1 MLAKYRVILT
11 LPGASAFVVA
21 GLIARFPISMY
32 GLGAVL
38 LVQSRTGSYFKA
50 GVVSAAFAIAAAVGG
65 PITSRFADRL
75 GQNRLIPLLLSF
87 HVSTLLVTIFL
98 IIQNVNLFVIILIG
112 VISGAT
118 VPTVGPFVR
127 ARWKKAAKNSSQQN
141 TAFAMESVVDEII
154 FIFGPP
160 LVTILCVVVYD
171 ALGLLLAAVLVTIGG
186 IWLSSQKKTQ
196 PEIHVVGQDRG
207 KAAIL
212 YPGIISIFLVY
223 VLLGAVFGAAEV
235 IAVAFSREKG
245 SPELAG
251 ALIAAWSIGSLA
263 AGITMGAI
271 HFKNK
276 LSNRFLITT
285 FFFALSLIPL
295 PFISTLPALF
305 VTLLIS
311 GLAIS
316 PVLISGYTL
325 IGQLVPQNR
334 LTEGFAWANTGAGLG
349 IALASAISGW
359 VIDNSGAQVAFW
371 VVTAAGLLTFV
382 ITLGTYKDLKR
393 ADSRSAIPA

>member
-371 VVTAAGLLTFV
+371 VVTSAGLLTFA

>member
-1 MLAKYRVILT
+1 ML
-11 LPGASAFVVA
+11 A

-50 GVVSAAFAIAAAVGG
+50 GVLSAAFAISAAVGG
-65 PITSRFADRL
+65 PITSRLADRL
-75 GQNRLIPLLLSF
+75 GQNKLIPIQLSL

-98 IIQNVNLFVIILIG
+98 IIQDQNLILVLLLG

-118 VPTVGPFVR
+118 VPTIGPFIR
-127 ARWKKAAKNSSQQN
+127 ARWKKATKNKQQEN
-141 TAFAMESVVDEII
+141 TAFAIESVIDEVI

-160 LVTILCVVVYD
+160 LVTFLCVVFYD
-171 ALGLLLAAVLVTIGG
+171 ASGLLLAAILVTLGG
-186 IWLSSQKKTQ
+186 IWLSGQKKTQ
-196 PEIHVVGQDRG
+196 PEIHIVGADKG
-207 KAAIL
+207 KAAL
-212 YPGIISIFLVY
+212 RYPGVISLFLVY
-223 VLLGAVFGAAEV
+223 ILLGAVFGAAEV

-251 ALIAAWSIGSLA
+251 ALITAWSVGSLA
-263 AGITMGAI
+263 AGIAMGAI

-276 LSNRFLITT
+276 LSHRFLIAA
-285 FFFALSLIPL
+285 FFFALSLLPL

-305 VTLLIS
+305 ITLLIS

-349 IALASAISGW
+349 IALASAIAGW
-359 VIDNSGAQVAFW
+359 TIDNSGAQVAFW
-371 VVTAAGLLTFV
+371 VVTAAGLLTFA
-382 ITLGTYKDLKR
+382 ITLLTYQDLKQ
-393 ADSRSAIPA
+393 ADSRSAISA

>member
-1 MLAKYRVILT
+1 VLAKYRVILT

>member
-1 MLAKYRVILT
+1 ML
-11 LPGASAFVVA
+11 A

-38 LVQSRTGSYFKA
+38 LVQSRTGSYFRA
-50 GVVSAAFAIAAAVGG
+50 GVLSAAFAISAAVGG
-65 PITSRFADRL
+65 PITSRLADRL
-75 GQNRLIPLLLSF
+75 GQNKLIPIQLSL

-98 IIQNVNLFVIILIG
+98 IIQDQNLILVLLLG

-118 VPTVGPFVR
+118 VPTIGPFIR
-127 ARWKKAAKNSSQQN
+127 ARWKKATKNKQQEN
-141 TAFAMESVVDEII
+141 TAFAIESVIDEVI

-160 LVTILCVVVYD
+160 LVTFLCVVFYD
-171 ALGLLLAAVLVTIGG
+171 ASGLLLAAILVTLGG
-186 IWLSSQKKTQ
+186 IWLSGQKKTQ
-196 PEIHVVGQDRG
+196 PEVQIIGAEQG
-207 KAAIL
+207 KAAL
-212 YPGIISIFLVY
+212 RYPGVFSLFLVY
-223 VLLGAVFGAAEV
+223 ILLGAVFGAAEV

-251 ALIAAWSIGSLA
+251 ALITAWSVGSLA

-276 LSNRFLITT
+276 LSNRFLIAA
-285 FFFALSLIPL
+285 FFFALSLLPL
-295 PFISTLPALF
+295 PFISTMPALF

-371 VVTAAGLLTFV
+371 VVSAAGLLTFA
-382 ITLGTYKDLKR
+382 ITLITYRDLKR
-393 ADSRSAIPA
+393 ADSRSAKSA

>member
-1 MLAKYRVILT
+1 ML
-11 LPGASAFVVA
+11 A

-50 GVVSAAFAIAAAVGG
+50 GVLSAAFAISAAVGG
-65 PITSRFADRL
+65 PITSRLADRL
-75 GQNRLIPLLLSF
+75 GQNKLIPIQLSL

-98 IIQNVNLFVIILIG
+98 IIQDQNLILVLLLG

-118 VPTVGPFVR
+118 VPTIGPFIR
-127 ARWKKAAKNSSQQN
+127 ARWKKATKNKQQEN
-141 TAFAMESVVDEII
+141 TAFAIESVIDEVI

-160 LVTILCVVVYD
+160 LVTFLCVVFYD
-171 ALGLLLAAVLVTIGG
+171 ASGLLLAAILVTLGG
-186 IWLSSQKKTQ
+186 IWLSGQKKTQ
-196 PEIHVVGQDRG
+196 PEIHIVGADKG
-207 KAAIL
+207 KAAL
-212 YPGIISIFLVY
+212 RYPGVISLFLVY
-223 VLLGAVFGAAEV
+223 ILLGAVFGAAEV

-251 ALIAAWSIGSLA
+251 ALITAWSVGSLA

-276 LSNRFLITT
+276 LSNRFLIAA
-285 FFFALSLIPL
+285 FFFALSLLPL
-295 PFISTLPALF
+295 PFISTMPALF

-371 VVTAAGLLTFV
+371 VVSVAGLLTFA
-382 ITLGTYKDLKR
+382 ITLITYRDLKR
-393 ADSRSAIPA
+393 ADSRSAKSA

>member
-285 FFFALSLIPL
+285 VFFALSLIPL

-371 VVTAAGLLTFV
+371 VVTAAGLLTFA

>member
-1 MLAKYRVILT
+1 MLTKYRNILS
-11 LPGASAFVVA
+11 LPGATSFMLA

-50 GVVSAAFAIAAAVGG
+50 GVLSAAFAISAAVGG
-65 PITSRFADRL
+65 PITSRLADRL
-75 GQNRLIPLLLSF
+75 GQNKLIPIQLSF
-87 HVSTLLVTIFL
+87 HVSSLLLTIFL
-98 IIQNVNLFVIILIG
+98 IIQNVNLFFVIILG
-112 VISGAT
+112 VIAGASS
-118 VPTVGPFVR
+118 PTIGPFVR
-127 ARWKKAAKNSSQQN
+127 ARWKKATKNKQQEN
-141 TAFAMESVVDEII
+141 TAFALESVLDEVI

-160 LVTILCVVVYD
+160 LVTFLCVAFYD
-171 ALGLLLAAVLVTIGG
+171 ASGLLLAAILVTFGG
-186 IWLSSQKKTQ
+186 IWLTGQKKTQ
-196 PEIHVVGQDRG
+196 PEIHLVGSEKG
-207 KAAIL
+207 KSAIR
-212 YPGIISIFLVY
+212 YPGLVSVFFVY
-223 VLLGAVFGAAEV
+223 ILLGAVFGAAEV

-245 SPELAG
+245 NPELAG
-251 ALIAAWSIGSLA
+251 ALITAWSAGSLV
-263 AGITMGAI
+263 AGIAMGAI

-276 LSNRFLITT
+276 LSHRFLIAA
-285 FFFALSLIPL
+285 FFFAISLVPM

-305 VTLLIS
+305 ITLLIS

-349 IALASAISGW
+349 IALASAIAGW

-371 VVTAAGLLTFV
+371 VVTAAGLLTFA
-382 ITLGTYKDLKR
+382 ITLLTYDDLKQ
-393 ADSRSAIPA
+393 ADSRSAKSA

>member
-1 MLAKYRVILT
+1 ML
-11 LPGASAFVVA
+11 A
-21 GLIARFPISMY
+21 GLIARFPISIY

-50 GVVSAAFAIAAAVGG
+50 GVLSAAFAISAAVGG
-65 PITSRFADRL
+65 PITSRLADRL
-75 GQNRLIPLLLSF
+75 GQNKLIPIQLSL

-98 IIQNVNLFVIILIG
+98 IIQDQNLILVLFLG

-118 VPTVGPFVR
+118 VPTIGPFIR
-127 ARWKKAAKNSSQQN
+127 ARWKKATKNKQQEN
-141 TAFAMESVVDEII
+141 TAFAIESVIDEVI

-160 LVTILCVVVYD
+160 LVTFLCVVFYD
-171 ALGLLLAAVLVTIGG
+171 ASGLLLAAILVTLGG
-186 IWLSSQKKTQ
+186 IWLSGQKKTQ
-196 PEIHVVGQDRG
+196 PEIHIVGAEQG
-207 KAAIL
+207 KAAL
-212 YPGIISIFLVY
+212 RYPGVFSLFLVY
-223 VLLGAVFGAAEV
+223 ILLGAVFGAAEV

-251 ALIAAWSIGSLA
+251 ALITAWSVGSLA

-276 LSNRFLITT
+276 LSNRFLIAA
-285 FFFALSLIPL
+285 FFFALSLLPL
-295 PFISTLPALF
+295 PFISTMPALF

-371 VVTAAGLLTFV
+371 VVSVAGLLTFA
-382 ITLGTYKDLKR
+382 ITLITYRDLKQ
-393 ADSRSAIPA
+393 ADSRSAKSA

>member
-1 MLAKYRVILT
+1 ML
-11 LPGASAFVVA
+11 A

-50 GVVSAAFAIAAAVGG
+50 GVLSAAFAISAAVGG
-65 PITSRFADRL
+65 PITSRLADRL
-75 GQNRLIPLLLSF
+75 GQNKLIPIQLSL

-98 IIQNVNLFVIILIG
+98 IIQDQNLILVLLLG

-118 VPTVGPFVR
+118 VPTIGPFIR
-127 ARWKKAAKNSSQQN
+127 ARWKKATKNKQQEN
-141 TAFAMESVVDEII
+141 TAFAIESVIDEVI

-160 LVTILCVVVYD
+160 LVTFLCVVFYD
-171 ALGLLLAAVLVTIGG
+171 ASGLLLAAILVTLGG
-186 IWLSSQKKTQ
+186 IWLSGQKKTQ
-196 PEIHVVGQDRG
+196 PEVQIIGAEQG
-207 KAAIL
+207 KAAL
-212 YPGIISIFLVY
+212 RYPGVFSLFLVY
-223 VLLGAVFGAAEV
+223 ILLGAVFGAAEV

-251 ALIAAWSIGSLA
+251 ALITAWSVGSLA

-276 LSNRFLITT
+276 LSNRFLIAA
-285 FFFALSLIPL
+285 FFFALSLLPL
-295 PFISTLPALF
+295 PFISTMPALF

-371 VVTAAGLLTFV
+371 VVSVAGLLTFA
-382 ITLGTYKDLKR
+382 ITLITYRDLKQ
-393 ADSRSAIPA
+393 ADSRSAKSA

>member
-1 MLAKYRVILT
+1 VLAKYRVILT

-371 VVTAAGLLTFV
+371 VVTAAGLLTFA

>member
-1 MLAKYRVILT
+1 ML
-11 LPGASAFVVA
+11 A

-50 GVVSAAFAIAAAVGG
+50 GVLSAAFAISAAVGG
-65 PITSRFADRL
+65 PITSRLADRL
-75 GQNRLIPLLLSF
+75 GQNKLIPIQLSL
-87 HVSTLLVTIFL
+87 HVSTLLITIFL
-98 IIQNVNLFVIILIG
+98 IIQDVNLILVLLLG

-118 VPTVGPFVR
+118 VPTIGPFIR
-127 ARWKKAAKNSSQQN
+127 ARWKKATKNKQQEN
-141 TAFAMESVVDEII
+141 TAFAIESVLDEVI

-160 LVTILCVVVYD
+160 LVTFLCVVFYD
-171 ALGLLLAAVLVTIGG
+171 ASGLLLAAILVTLGG
-186 IWLSSQKKTQ
+186 IWLSGQKKTQ
-196 PEIHVVGQDRG
+196 PEIHIVGAEKG
-207 KAAIL
+207 KAAL
-212 YPGIISIFLVY
+212 RYPGVISLFLVY
-223 VLLGAVFGAAEV
+223 ILLGAVFGAAEV

-251 ALIAAWSIGSLA
+251 ALITAWSVGSLA

-276 LSNRFLITT
+276 LSNRFLIAA
-285 FFFALSLIPL
+285 FFFALSLMPL
-295 PFISTLPALF
+295 PFISTMPALF

-371 VVTAAGLLTFV
+371 VVSAAGLLTFA
-382 ITLGTYKDLKR
+382 ITLITYRDLKQ
-393 ADSRSAIPA
+393 ADSRSAKSA

>member
-1 MLAKYRVILT
+1 MLL
-11 LPGASAFVVA
+11 
-21 GLIARFPISMY
+21 
-32 GLGAVL
+32 
-38 LVQSRTGSYFKA
+38 
-50 GVVSAAFAIAAAVGG
+50 
-65 PITSRFADRL
+65 
-75 GQNRLIPLLLSF
+75 
-87 HVSTLLVTIFL
+87 
-98 IIQNVNLFVIILIG
+98 G

-118 VPTVGPFVR
+118 VPTIGPFIR
-127 ARWKKAAKNSSQQN
+127 ARWKKATNNKQQEN
-141 TAFAMESVVDEII
+141 TAFAMESVIDEVI

-160 LVTILCVVVYD
+160 LVTFLCVVFYD
-171 ALGLLLAAVLVTIGG
+171 ASGLLLAAILVTLGG
-186 IWLSSQKKTQ
+186 IWLSGQKKTQ
-196 PEIHVVGQDRG
+196 PEVHIVGAEKG
-207 KAAIL
+207 KAAL
-212 YPGIISIFLVY
+212 RYPGVFSLFLVY
-223 VLLGAVFGAAEV
+223 ILLGAVFGAAEV

-251 ALIAAWSIGSLA
+251 ALITAWSVGSLA

-276 LSNRFLITT
+276 LSNRFLIAA
-285 FFFALSLIPL
+285 FFFALSLLPL
-295 PFISTLPALF
+295 PFISTMPALF
-305 VTLLIS
+305 ITLLIS

-371 VVTAAGLLTFV
+371 VVSAAGLLTFA
-382 ITLGTYKDLKR
+382 ITLITYRDLKR
-393 ADSRSAIPA
+393 ADSRSAKSA

>member
-1 MLAKYRVILT
+1 ML
-11 LPGASAFVVA
+11 A

-38 LVQSRTGSYFKA
+38 LVQSRTGSYFTA
-50 GVVSAAFAIAAAVGG
+50 GVVSASFAISAAVGG
-65 PITSRFADRL
+65 PITSRLVDRL
-75 GQNRLIPLLLSF
+75 GQNKLIPILLSL
-87 HVSTLLVTIFL
+87 HVTTLLITIFL
-98 IIQNVNLFVIILIG
+98 IIKDANLILVLLLG

-118 VPTVGPFVR
+118 VPTIGPFIR
-127 ARWKKAAKNSSQQN
+127 ARWKKATNNKQQEN
-141 TAFAMESVVDEII
+141 TAFALESVIDEVI

-160 LVTILCVVVYD
+160 LVTFLCVVLYD
-171 ALGLLLAAVLVTIGG
+171 ASGLLLAAILVTLGG
-186 IWLSSQKKTQ
+186 IWLSGQKKTQ
-196 PEIHVVGQDRG
+196 PEVHIVGAEKG
-207 KAAIL
+207 KAAL
-212 YPGIISIFLVY
+212 RYPGVFSLFLVY
-223 VLLGAVFGAAEV
+223 ILLGAVFGAAEV

-251 ALIAAWSIGSLA
+251 ALITAWSVGSLA
-263 AGITMGAI
+263 AGIAMGTI

-276 LSNRFLITT
+276 LSRRFLIAA
-285 FFFALSLIPL
+285 FFFALSLLPL
-295 PFISTLPALF
+295 PFISTMPALF
-305 VTLLIS
+305 ITLLIS

-371 VVTAAGLLTFV
+371 VVSAAGLLTFA
-382 ITLGTYKDLKR
+382 ITLITYRDLKQ
-393 ADSRSAIPA
+393 ADSRSAKSA

>member
-1 MLAKYRVILT
+1 ML
-11 LPGASAFVVA
+11 A

-50 GVVSAAFAIAAAVGG
+50 GVLSAAFAISAAVGG
-65 PITSRFADRL
+65 PITSRLADRL
-75 GQNRLIPLLLSF
+75 GQNKLIPIQLSL

-98 IIQNVNLFVIILIG
+98 IIQDQNLILVLLLG

-118 VPTVGPFVR
+118 VPTIGPFIR
-127 ARWKKAAKNSSQQN
+127 ARWKKATKNKQQEN
-141 TAFAMESVVDEII
+141 TAFAIESVIDEVI

-160 LVTILCVVVYD
+160 LVTFLCVVFYD
-171 ALGLLLAAVLVTIGG
+171 ASGLLLAAILVTLGG
-186 IWLSSQKKTQ
+186 IWLSGQKKTQ
-196 PEIHVVGQDRG
+196 PEIHIVGADKG
-207 KAAIL
+207 KAAL
-212 YPGIISIFLVY
+212 RYPGVISLFLVY
-223 VLLGAVFGAAEV
+223 ILLGAVFGAAEV

-251 ALIAAWSIGSLA
+251 ALITAWSVGSLA
-263 AGITMGAI
+263 AGIAMGAI
-271 HFKNK
+271 NFKNK
-276 LSNRFLITT
+276 LSHRFLIAA
-285 FFFALSLIPL
+285 FFFALSLLPL

-305 VTLLIS
+305 ITLLIS

-349 IALASAISGW
+349 IALASAIAGW
-359 VIDNSGAQVAFW
+359 TIDNSGAQVAFW
-371 VVTAAGLLTFV
+371 VVTAAGLLTFA
-382 ITLGTYKDLKR
+382 ITLLTYQDLKQ
-393 ADSRSAIPA
+393 ADSRSAKSA

>member
-1 MLAKYRVILT
+1 ML
-11 LPGASAFVVA
+11 A

-50 GVVSAAFAIAAAVGG
+50 GVLSAAFAISAAVGG
-65 PITSRFADRL
+65 PITSRLVDRL
-75 GQNRLIPLLLSF
+75 GQNKLIPIQLSL
-87 HVSTLLVTIFL
+87 HVSTLLITIFL
-98 IIQNVNLFVIILIG
+98 IIQDVNLILVLLLG

-118 VPTVGPFVR
+118 VPTIGPFIR
-127 ARWKKAAKNSSQQN
+127 ARWKKATKNKQQEN
-141 TAFAMESVVDEII
+141 TAFAIESVLDEVI

-160 LVTILCVVVYD
+160 LVTFLCVVFYD
-171 ALGLLLAAVLVTIGG
+171 ASGLLLAAILVTLGG
-186 IWLSSQKKTQ
+186 IWLSGQKKTQ
-196 PEIHVVGQDRG
+196 PEIHIVGAEKG
-207 KAAIL
+207 KAAL
-212 YPGIISIFLVY
+212 RYPGVFSLFLVY
-223 VLLGAVFGAAEV
+223 ILLGAVFGAAEV

-251 ALIAAWSIGSLA
+251 ALITAWSVGSLA

-276 LSNRFLITT
+276 LSNRFLIAA
-285 FFFALSLIPL
+285 FFFALSLLPL
-295 PFISTLPALF
+295 PFISTMPALF
-305 VTLLIS
+305 ITLLIS

-371 VVTAAGLLTFV
+371 VVSAAGLLTFA
-382 ITLGTYKDLKR
+382 ITLITYRDLKR
-393 ADSRSAIPA
+393 ADSRSAKSA

>member
-1 MLAKYRVILT
+1 VLTKYRNILS
-11 LPGASAFVVA
+11 LPGATSFMLA

-50 GVVSAAFAIAAAVGG
+50 GLVSASVAIAAAVGG
-65 PITSRFADRL
+65 PITSRLVDRL
-75 GQNRLIPLLLSF
+75 GQNRLIPILLSL
-87 HVSTLLVTIFL
+87 HVSTLLIMIYL
-98 IIQNVNLFVIILIG
+98 IINDANLIIVIILAI
-112 VISGAT
+112 ISGASQ
-118 VPTVGPFVR
+118 PTIGPFIR
-127 ARWKKAAKNSSQQN
+127 ARWKNATRNRQQEN
-141 TAFAMESVVDEII
+141 TAFAMESVLDEVI

-160 LVTILCVVVYD
+160 LVTFLCVVFFD
-171 ALGLLLAAVLVTIGG
+171 ASGLLLAAILVTLGG
-186 IWLSSQKKTQ
+186 IWLSSQFKTQ
-196 PEIHVVGQDRG
+196 PEIHVVGAERG
-207 KAAIL
+207 KAAL
-212 YPGIISIFLVY
+212 RYPGIFSLFLVY
-223 VLLGAVFGAAEV
+223 ILLGAVFGAAEV
-235 IAVAFSREKG
+235 IAVAFSRENG
-245 SPELAG
+245 SPQLAG
-251 ALIAAWSIGSLA
+251 ALITAWSVGSLA
-263 AGITMGAI
+263 AGIAMGTI

-276 LSNRFLITT
+276 LSHRFLIAS
-285 FFFALSLIPL
+285 FFFALSLVPL

-371 VVTAAGLLTFV
+371 VVTSAGLLTFV
-382 ITLGTYKDLKR
+382 ITLITYRDLKR
-393 ADSRSAIPA
+393 ADSRSAKSA

>member
-1 MLAKYRVILT
+1 M
-11 LPGASAFVVA
+11 
-21 GLIARFPISMY
+21 
-32 GLGAVL
+32 
-38 LVQSRTGSYFKA
+38 
-50 GVVSAAFAIAAAVGG
+50 GG
-65 PITSRFADRL
+65 PITSRLADRL
-75 GQNRLIPLLLSF
+75 GQNKLIPIQLSL

-98 IIQNVNLFVIILIG
+98 IIQDQNLILVLLLG

-118 VPTVGPFVR
+118 VPTIGPFIR
-127 ARWKKAAKNSSQQN
+127 ARWKKATKNKQQEN
-141 TAFAMESVVDEII
+141 TAFAIESVIDEVI

-160 LVTILCVVVYD
+160 LVTFLCVVFYD
-171 ALGLLLAAVLVTIGG
+171 ASGLLLAAILVTLGG
-186 IWLSSQKKTQ
+186 IWLSGQKKTQ
-196 PEIHVVGQDRG
+196 PEVHIVGAEKG
-207 KAAIL
+207 KAAL
-212 YPGIISIFLVY
+212 RYPGVFSLFLVY
-223 VLLGAVFGAAEV
+223 ILLGAVFGAAEV

-251 ALIAAWSIGSLA
+251 ALITAWSVGSLV
-263 AGITMGAI
+263 AGIAMGTI

-276 LSNRFLITT
+276 LSRRFLIAA
-285 FFFALSLIPL
+285 FFFALSLLPL
-295 PFISTLPALF
+295 PFISTMPALF
-305 VTLLIS
+305 ITLLIS

-371 VVTAAGLLTFV
+371 VVSAAGLLTFA
-382 ITLGTYKDLKR
+382 ITLITYRDLKR
-393 ADSRSAIPA
+393 ADSRSAKSA

>member
-1 MLAKYRVILT
+1 MIYLILND
-11 LPGASAFVVA
+11 AN
-21 GLIARFPISMY
+21 LI
-32 GLGAVL
+32 L
-38 LVQSRTGSYFKA
+38 
-50 GVVSAAFAIAAAVGG
+50 
-65 PITSRFADRL
+65 
-75 GQNRLIPLLLSF
+75 
-87 HVSTLLVTIFL
+87 
-98 IIQNVNLFVIILIG
+98 VIILGI
-112 VISGAT
+112 ISGASQ
-118 VPTVGPFVR
+118 PTIGPFIR
-127 ARWKKAAKNSSQQN
+127 ARWKNVTRNKVQEN
-141 TAFAMESVVDEII
+141 TAFAMESVIDEVI

-160 LVTILCVVVYD
+160 LVTFLCVVFFD
-171 ALGLLLAAVLVTIGG
+171 ASGLLLAAILVTLGG
-186 IWLSSQKKTQ
+186 IWLSSQTKTQ
-196 PEIHVVGQDRG
+196 PEIHVVGAERG
-207 KAAIL
+207 KAAL
-212 YPGIISIFLVY
+212 RYPGIFSLFLVY

-251 ALIAAWSIGSLA
+251 ALITAWSVGSLA
-263 AGITMGAI
+263 AGIAMGAI

-276 LSNRFLITT
+276 LSRRFLIAA
-285 FFFALSLIPL
+285 FFFALSLLPL

-305 VTLLIS
+305 ITLLIS

-371 VVTAAGLLTFV
+371 VVSAAGLLTFA
-382 ITLGTYKDLKR
+382 ITLITYRDLKR
-393 ADSRSAIPA
+393 ADSRSAKSA

>member
-11 LPGASAFVVA
+11 LPGASSFVLA

-75 GQNRLIPLLLSF
+75 GQNRLIPLLLSI

-98 IIQNVNLFVIILIG
+98 IIQNANIFVIVLVGI
-112 VISGAT
+112 ISGAT

-171 ALGLLLAAVLVTIGG
+171 ALGLLLAAVLVAIGG
-186 IWLSSQKKTQ
+186 IWLSSQKSTQ

-207 KAAIL
+207 KAAIR